1 MIRIKNFRIIILLV
15 LAWLSTPLALQAE
28 AWERVENCDMPSAS
42 IKESKA
48 ESQEKCEETCD
59 QEKGCL
65 GAVYI
70 TGWKKCS
77 LKAETKKR
85 AKIRFSSADM
95 NEKHVYEAGSFKIDN
110 DHGGKDLERHVLNT
124 ADECGK
130 ACEGRADCQAFTFI
144 EGYRVCWLKKAG
156 GKLKP
161 KVFHC
166 SIKKA

>member
-1 MIRIKNFRIIILLV
+1 MIKTRILQLTLFLV
-15 LAWLSTPLALQAE
+15 CLSTAQLARSE
-28 AWERVENCDMPSAS
+28 GWERVENCDMPSAS

-48 ESQEKCEETCD
+48 DSQEQCEARCD
-59 QEKGCL
+59 EEKGCQ

-77 LKAETKKR
+77 LKADTKKR

-110 DHGGKDLERHVLNT
+110 DHGGKDLERHVLNS

-166 SIKKA
+166 SIK

>member
-1 MIRIKNFRIIILLV
+1 MIKLRLLQV
-15 LAWLSTPLALQAE
+15 IMLFAAASTAHLAFATD
-28 AWERVENCDMPSAS
+28 WERVEHCDMPSSS
-42 IKESKA
+42 IKELKT
-48 ESQEKCEETCD
+48 ESQEKCEVSCD
-59 QEKGCL
+59 QEKGCQ

-77 LKAETKKR
+77 LKAEVKKQ

-95 NEKHVYEAGSFKIDN
+95 SSTHMYEAGSFKVDN
-110 DHGGKDLERHVLNT
+110 DHTGKDLERHVLNT

-130 ACEGRADCQAFTFI
+130 TCEARADCQAFTFI

-166 SIKKA
+166 SIRKS